1 MNDFLD
7 GFLSLFLEERHKMNE
22 QKPIFNFLI
31 KILLAEGYVIIQKL
45 VEAELVGLFD
55 ESALLLKLGLLLCQ
69 LQFLLLFFL
78 FHLLS

>member
-7 GFLSLFLEERHKMNE
+7 GFLSLSLEERHKMNE

-55 ESALLLKLGLLLCQ
+55 ESALLLKLCLLLCQ